1 MRTSVSSSRAGALAP
16 LAGASD
22 ARAVSAVS
30 ASTYTV
36 PLGFLWLS
44 DVVMQSG
51 AFLLAWWLS
60 PVTQWLSSA
69 DWAGRLPWLAGLSLR
84 PAAEA
89 AGSRPFAEIAWI
101 PLVMVPVTLVFVHL
115 LGGYR
120 PLLERSLTRVVLSS
134 LAAPLLGLSLVTLIL
149 ILVRHQSTSRAF
161 IFSFTLFSGLALLAC
176 RLAIRTYKHR
186 RLLAGHYARNV
197 VVVSGSSG
205 RNWLSRHFA
214 ANVSPHLYRLY
225 GYFDG
230 PEMPNADESGADEV
244 PLTRLGQVEDL
255 GDLLIHR
262 PIHEVVAVQS
272 PGSDEWLPKVI
283 EQCEYFQVTL
293 RLVPGALLS
302 WQSRDLQVLFRGA
315 PLQLPEIVLRPRHI
329 DSSALFAKRVFDMVV
344 SGGLLILLSPI
355 FILVALAIKLTTPR
369 LPVFYPWRVIGYKGR
384 PFTGYKFTTMAADAD
399 QRKPELMHLNE
410 MSGPVFKIKHD
421 PRITPLGKILR
432 KFSLNE
438 LPQLWSVLKGD
449 MSLVGPRPAY
459 SHELERYELWQ
470 KRKLCVQP
478 GMTCLWQVRG
488 RNKISNFD
496 DWVRMDFEY
505 IDNWSLWLDCK
516 ILFKT
521 VFAVVGGSGS

>member
-1 MRTSVSSSRAGALAP
+1 MRGSASSASRASVLP
-16 LAGASD
+16 LSGASD

-36 PLGFLWLS
+36 PLGFLFLS
-44 DVVMQSG
+44 DVIMQSG

-60 PVTQWLSSA
+60 PVTQWLSSS
-69 DWAGRLPWLAGLSLR
+69 DWAGRVQWMAALSLR

-89 AGSRPFAEIAWI
+89 AGMRPFGEIAWI
-101 PLVMVPVTLVFVHL
+101 PLLMVPVTLMFVHL

-120 PLLERSLTRVVLSS
+120 PLLERSMTRVVMSS
-134 LAAPLLGLSLVTLIL
+134 LAAPLFGLSVVTLIL
-149 ILVRHQSTSRAF
+149 IAIRHQTTSRAF

-176 RLAIRTYKHR
+176 RIAIRVYKRR

-197 VVVSGSSG
+197 VVVSGASG
-205 RNWLSRHFA
+205 RQWLSRHFA
-214 ANVSPHLYRLY
+214 ANVSANLYRLY
-225 GYFDG
+225 GYLEHQG
-230 PEMPNADESGADEV
+230 GVSAGESGPDTP
-244 PLTRLGQVEDL
+244 PLTRLGDVDDL

-272 PGSDEWLPKVI
+272 PGSEHWLPKVI

-293 RLVPGALLS
+293 RLVPEALLT
-302 WQSRDLQVLFRGA
+302 WHSRDLKVPGTEA
-315 PLQLPEIVLRPRHI
+315 PLRLPEIVLRPRHFG
-329 DSSALFAKRVFDMVV
+329 SGALFAKRVFDMLV
-344 SGGLLILLSPI
+344 SGALLLLLSPVFVLI
-355 FILVALAIKLTTPR
+355 ALAIKLTTPK

-399 QRKPELMHLNE
+399 ERKPDLMHLNE
-410 MSGPVFKIKHD
+410 MSGPVFKIKDD
-421 PRITPLGKILR
+421 PRITPLGRLLR

-459 SHELERYELWQ
+459 SHELERYQLWQ

-478 GMTCLWQVRG
+478 GITCLWQVRG

-505 IDNWSLWLDCK
+505 IDNWSLWLDCR